1 MKRPNSYLRHPM
13 ANPLF
18 RSLPFTLAVLA
29 CMSATQA
36 QTPPAT
42 SILFVGNS
50 YTFGRIDF
58 SDTVNQQVLNYNA
71 ANVRD
76 LTRPQGPL
84 VVGSTS
90 STPKFSDVTG
100 TNSYAIGMFTPTTPP
115 VQGNSYSPHTQTNTW
130 GGAAGIF
137 KQFTV
142 QAGLNYDVALSTR
155 NAASLRGHLLNT
167 GNSVNWDMRGNISSQ
182 KWDKLVLQE
191 QSDEALGPKT
201 VNGIPL
207 GSNLPSVR
215 ANTDLIEDWVHTGRV
230 TIAPGLAPVTSYN
243 EQAMYIAQYGSVGA
257 CETAGGGNQCS
268 STTTR
273 NLGVNPNASLNTQIY
288 LQETWA
294 RPDLINS
301 PGTKTLNPATAVATY
316 DPTKPVPSYF
326 SSLEDMTA
334 EMVAGMKAV
343 ADYADDDGTSGIKAI
358 IPTGR
363 SFLRAVQDG
372 IATRNMY
379 ASNALTDGLIDLW
392 FNDGTHPSKWGS
404 YLMALTT
411 FYTVTGIDPRTLG
424 ANEIAARD
432 LGISAADAVLLQN
445 IAFVT
450 AVPEAQ
456 TYAMLFAGLGLVGV
470 AARRRKGQ
478 QTV

>member
-1 MKRPNSYLRHPM
+1 M
-13 ANPLF
+13 AKLLL
-18 RSLPFTLAVLA
+18 RSLPFMLAA
-29 CMSATQA
+29 GFSMGPAQA
-36 QTPPAT
+36 QT

-84 VVGSTS
+84 VVGSNA

-100 TNSYAIGMFTPTTPP
+100 TNSYAIGMLTPTTPP

-167 GNSVNWDMRGNISSQ
+167 ANSNWDLRGNISSQ

-201 VNGIPL
+201 VNGVAL

-215 ANTDLIEDWVHTGRV
+215 ANVDLIEDWVHTGSV

-243 EQAMYIAQYGSVGA
+243 ERAMYIAQYGSVAA
-257 CETAGGGNQCS
+257 CEAAGGGTQCS
-268 STTTR
+268 STVTR
-273 NLGVNPNASLNTQIY
+273 NIGLNPNASLTTQIY

-316 DPTKPVPSYF
+316 DPTKPVPSF
-326 SSLEDMTA
+326 FDSLESMTA
-334 EMVAGMKAV
+334 EMVAGMKSV

-363 SFLRAVQDG
+363 SFLRAVQEG

-379 ASNALTDGLIDLW
+379 ASDALTDGLIDLW

-411 FYTVTGIDPRTLG
+411 FYTVTGIDPRSLG

-432 LGISAADAVLLQN
+432 LGISGTDAVLLQN
-445 IAFVT
+445 IAFIT

-456 TYAMLFAGLGLVGV
+456 TYAMLFAGLGLVSLI
-470 AARRRKGQ
+470 ARRRREQ
-478 QTV
+478 RLA